1 MAENLYL
8 CVKEVFSGY
17 VTYYSLPA
25 PEGCVKD
32 SSCNFL
38 IPPGEEMAISETD
51 SKILITT
58 PLTLARLLVD
68 FKITPKG
75 DSYQVELVHHNL
87 GEGLIMK
94 CDIQTMEM
102 NIGSTATFTATFKKE
117 GAYDFSGVGER
128 KILYTFELK
137 YI

>member
-1 MAENLYL
+1 
-8 CVKEVFSGY
+8 
-17 VTYYSLPA
+17 
-25 PEGCVKD
+25 
-32 SSCNFL
+32 
-38 IPPGEEMAISETD
+38 MAISETD

>member
-32 SSCNFL
+32 SSCSFL

-117 GAYDFSGVGER
+117 GAYDFSGVRER